1 MEQLVASSSVK
12 LERIYFQKMC
22 FIMNALDKGW
32 TVKKSDEKYIFYKKH
47 EGKKEVFHE
56 EYLRKFIESNMVLG
70 EKND

>member
-32 TVKKSDEKYIFYKKH
+32 TVKKSDNEYIFYKKH
-47 EGKKEVFHE
+47 EGKKEVFQE

>member
-1 MEQLVASSSVK
+1 
-12 LERIYFQKMC
+12 MC

-32 TVKKSDEKYIFYKKH
+32 TVKKSDEEYIFYKKH